1 MHCNDWGDR
10 VQHDFYNSNL
20 IFTIQIWS
28 SAGNVQSINFHW
40 FILLG
45 YRGGGKVL
53 VETHLS
59 FFISLPGSLYEAQVD
74 LFTGRT
80 FSHKMLEVVA
90 GAPFIIKWW
99 MAVNSRVTRTQPP
112 ITPDMKLTPDFPE
125 SILESWCWKV
135 KRGLKGKVFVGAVGL
150 VQPFMQIAWE
160 RYICCKI
167 TMYYNV
173 QQRRCISISIR
184 AKIETICF
192 EKKNGIRDIIDCLP
206 VY

>member
-1 MHCNDWGDR
+1 MIASNNKIIGCGWLGENSIEKVKKNILNFNLRAKVFGFSLARLYLRSKLHLLQKHNDWGDR
-10 VQHDFYNSNL
+10 VLHDFYNSNL

-45 YRGGGKVL
+45 YWGGGKVL

-125 SILESWCWKV
+125 SISESWC
-135 KRGLKGKVFVGAVGL
+135 
-150 VQPFMQIAWE
+150 
-160 RYICCKI
+160 
-167 TMYYNV
+167 
-173 QQRRCISISIR
+173 
-184 AKIETICF
+184 
-192 EKKNGIRDIIDCLP
+192 
-206 VY
+206 

>member
-125 SILESWCWKV
+125 SVLESWCEKV
-135 KRGLKGKVFVGAVGL
+135 KRGFLWVQWGLCSLLCRLRGKDTYAAKTQSITMYSSGGVSPY
-150 VQPFMQIAWE
+150 QFMQI
-160 RYICCKI
+160 
-167 TMYYNV
+167 
-173 QQRRCISISIR
+173 
-184 AKIETICF
+184 
-192 EKKNGIRDIIDCLP
+192 
-206 VY
+206 